1 MSQIS
6 LIKWQQKALAGI
18 QTLSGEFETVLKQL
32 QYATNLL
39 RTK

>member
-1 MSQIS
+1 MMSQIS

-18 QTLSGEFETVLKQL
+18 QTLSGEFETVLK
-32 QYATNLL
+32 YATNLL